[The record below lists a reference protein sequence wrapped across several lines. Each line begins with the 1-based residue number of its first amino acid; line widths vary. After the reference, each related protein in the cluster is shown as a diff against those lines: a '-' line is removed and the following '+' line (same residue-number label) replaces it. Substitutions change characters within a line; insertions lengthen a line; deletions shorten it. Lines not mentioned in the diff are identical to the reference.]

1 MIAAGGDDVAGN
13 IDERGSLT
21 FICLI
26 VAVATIGGFMFGYDS
41 GAINGTQEGL
51 RQSFGLNETQLGLT
65 VSALLPGCALGAFL
79 AGRFAD
85 IFGRRKVLMLA
96 ASLFLLSAL
105 ASGAAHSAELLA
117 VARFFAGAAVG
128 AASVL
133 SPAYISEVTPAH
145 IRGRLSSAQQVM
157 IIGGLTGA
165 FLANYYLAQAA
176 GSSLGAFSG
185 GHAAWRWMFWVQ
197 AVPALLFL
205 LTLLAIPE
213 SPRFLVA
220 KGRNSEAQQVLT
232 RLFGAAFAREKLA
245 EIAASLATDHAP
257 SLADIRKAE
266 GGWRPIMWVG
276 IGLAVFQQLVGIN
289 IVFYYGAV
297 LWQAVGFSEADAL
310 QINILSGAVSILAC
324 IVSILLIDR
333 LGRRPLLLVG
343 SLGMTVTLATLAWC
357 FAQASFVD
365 GHLVLPAGVGTV
377 ALIAANAYV
386 VFFNLSWGP
395 VMWVMLG
402 EMFPNQMRGS
412 ALAVAGAAQWTA
424 NFAVSSSF
432 PWMSKNIGLPV
443 TYGAYAAFALLSFF
457 FVRAYVRETK
467 GVELEAM
474 QG

>member
-1 MIAAGGDDVAGN
+1 MADSTG
-13 IDERGSLT
+13 ERGSLT

-51 RQSFGLNETQLGLT
+51 RQTFGLSEGELGLT

-85 IFGRRKVLMLA
+85 IFGRRKVMMLA
-96 ASLFLLSAL
+96 AAVFILSAL
-105 ASGAAHSAELLA
+105 GSGAAHSALVLA
-117 VARFFAGAAVG
+117 FARFFAGAAVG

-157 IIGGLTGA
+157 IISGLTGA

-176 GSSLGAFSG
+176 GSSLGTFWG

-197 AVPALLFL
+197 ALPAALFL
-205 LTLLAIPE
+205 LTLLLIPE

-220 KGRNSEAQQVLT
+220 KGRNAEAERVLT
-232 RLFGAAFAREKLA
+232 KLFGAVFAREKLV
-245 EIAASLATDHAP
+245 EIVASLKSDHAP
-257 SLADIRKAE
+257 SLADIRKPG
-266 GGWRPIMWVG
+266 GGWRSIVWVG

-310 QINILSGAVSILAC
+310 KINILSGAVSILAC
-324 IVSILLIDR
+324 IVSILLVDR
-333 LGRRPLLLVG
+333 LGRKPLLLIGSVG
-343 SLGMTVTLATLAWC
+343 MAVTLGTLSWC
-357 FAQASFVD
+357 FAQGSFVD
-365 GHLVLPAGVGTV
+365 AHLTLPAGVGTI
-377 ALIAANAYV
+377 ALLAANAYV

-412 ALAVAGAAQWTA
+412 ALAVAGAAQWLA

-432 PWMSKNIGLPV
+432 PWLSKNVGLPV
-443 TYGAYAAFALLSFF
+443 TYGAYTVFAVISFF
-457 FVRAYVRETK
+457 FVRWYVRETK

>member
-1 MIAAGGDDVAGN
+1 
-13 IDERGSLT
+13 
-21 FICLI
+21 
-26 VAVATIGGFMFGYDS
+26 
-41 GAINGTQEGL
+41 
-51 RQSFGLNETQLGLT
+51 
-65 VSALLPGCALGAFL
+65 
-79 AGRFAD
+79 
-85 IFGRRKVLMLA
+85 
-96 ASLFLLSAL
+96 
-105 ASGAAHSAELLA
+105 
-117 VARFFAGAAVG
+117 
-128 AASVL
+128 
-133 SPAYISEVTPAH
+133 
-145 IRGRLSSAQQVM
+145 M
-157 IIGGLTGA
+157 IICGLTGA

-176 GSSLGAFSG
+176 GSSLSAFWG

-220 KGRNSEAQQVLT
+220 KGRNAEAQMVLT
-232 RLFGAAFAREKLA
+232 RLFGTAFAREKLA
-245 EIAASLATDHAP
+245 EISASLATDHAP
-257 SLADIRKAE
+257 SMADVRKA
-266 GGWRPIMWVG
+266 GGGLRPIMWAG

-310 QINILSGAVSILAC
+310 KINILTGAVSILAC
-324 IVSILLIDR
+324 VIAILLIDR

-343 SLGMTVTLATLAWC
+343 SLGMTATLGALAWC
-357 FAQASFVD
+357 FAQAGFVG
-365 GHLVLPAGVGTV
+365 GHLVLPPGVGVV
-377 ALIAANAYV
+377 ALFAANGYV
-386 VFFNLSWGP
+386 LFFNLSWGP
-395 VMWVMLG
+395 VMWVLLG

-432 PWMSKNIGLPV
+432 PWLSKNVGLPV

>member
-1 MIAAGGDDVAGN
+1 MAESLR
-13 IDERGSLT
+13 ERGNLT

-51 RQSFGLNETQLGLT
+51 RQTFGLTEGQLGLT

-85 IFGRRKVLMLA
+85 IFGRRKVMMLA
-96 ASLFLLSAL
+96 ALVFIISAL
-105 ASGAAHSAELLA
+105 GSGAANSAALLA
-117 VARFFAGAAVG
+117 FARFFAGAAVG

-133 SPAYISEVTPAH
+133 SPAYISEVTPAY

-157 IIGGLTGA
+157 IISGLTGA

-176 GSSLGAFSG
+176 GSSLGAFWG
-185 GHAAWRWMFWVQ
+185 GYPAWRWMFWVQ
-197 AVPALLFL
+197 AAPALLFL
-205 LTLLAIPE
+205 ITLLAIPE

-220 KGRNSEAQQVLT
+220 KGRNAEAQQVLT
-232 RLFGAAFAREKLA
+232 RLFGAAFASEKLA
-245 EIAASLATDHAP
+245 EISASLTTDHAP
-257 SLADIRKAE
+257 SLADIRKPG
-266 GGWRPIMWVG
+266 GGWRPIIWVG

-289 IVFYYGAV
+289 IVFYYGAT

-310 QINILSGAVSILAC
+310 KINILSGAVSILAC
-324 IVSILLIDR
+324 IASILLVDR
-333 LGRRPLLLVG
+333 IGRRPLLLVG
-343 SLGMTVTLATLAWC
+343 SLGMAVTLGILAW
-357 FAQASFVD
+357 SFTQGSIVA
-365 GHLVLPAGVGTV
+365 GHLVLPDGVGTT
-377 ALIAANAYV
+377 ALFAANAYV

-412 ALAVAGAAQWTA
+412 ALAVAGAAQWIA
-424 NFAVSSSF
+424 NFVVSSSF
-432 PWMSKNIGLPV
+432 PWLAKNVGLPV
-443 TYGAYAAFALLSFF
+443 TYGAYTACALLSFL
-457 FVRAYVRETK
+457 FVRTYVRETK
-467 GVELEAM
+467 GIELEAM